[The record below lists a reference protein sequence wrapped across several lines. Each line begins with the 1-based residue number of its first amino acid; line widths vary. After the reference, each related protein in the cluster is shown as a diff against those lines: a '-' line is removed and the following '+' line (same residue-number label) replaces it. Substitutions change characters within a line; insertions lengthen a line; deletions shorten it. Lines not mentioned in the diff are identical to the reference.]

1 MMEMSFPGGAAVDAH
16 YRGFTIRSDQPAG
29 AGGEGAHPA
38 PVDLFLASIGTCAGF
53 YAVAFCRQR
62 ELPVDGLGVRLETV
76 RDPERKR
83 LSAIRIE
90 IDLPA
95 GFPEKYRTALLR
107 AVDQC
112 AVKRHI
118 VEPPEMTVEIAG

>member
-38 PVDLFLASIGTCAGF
+38 PFDLFLASIGTCAGF

>member
-29 AGGEGAHPA
+29 AGGGGAHPA
-38 PVDLFLASIGTCAGF
+38 PFDLFLASIGTCAGF